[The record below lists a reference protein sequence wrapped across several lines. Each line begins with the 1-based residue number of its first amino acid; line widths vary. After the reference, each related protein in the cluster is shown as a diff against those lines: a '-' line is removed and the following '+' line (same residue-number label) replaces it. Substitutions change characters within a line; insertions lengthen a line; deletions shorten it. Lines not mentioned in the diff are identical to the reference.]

1 MYTSCVARQIATRLL
16 SQSGREN
23 PDKSAR
29 RGEPFKENFLFYW
42 AVGVCVKSES
52 QSGKVFVHRPRN
64 ASFFALK
71 GKSIM
76 TKNTNIAAEIAILAE
91 TPDPERIAAGVSE
104 AARQV
109 IKEAAE
115 LGNITLAELIA
126 FVEGHAQE
134 PARSET
140 LAAIN
145 ALHNAKKE
153 YTGLQVEYILDLYR
167 KEVIVEF
174 SRLFGKSAMQPDDFN
189 DFIENLSRG
198 DSCISYLEEYDSSNF
213 FNRLECVNV
222 MEPLGYRLDRDN
234 KYVERAKHSA

>member
-1 MYTSCVARQIATRLL
+1 
-16 SQSGREN
+16 
-23 PDKSAR
+23 
-29 RGEPFKENFLFYW
+29 
-42 AVGVCVKSES
+42 
-52 QSGKVFVHRPRN
+52 
-64 ASFFALK
+64 
-71 GKSIM
+71 M

-104 AARQV
+104 AVRQV

-145 ALHNAKKE
+145 ALHNARKA
-153 YTGLQVEYILDLYR
+153 YTNLQVCYIVGARNRLIAAEFCR
-167 KEVIVEF
+167 K
-174 SRLFGKSAMQPDDFN
+174 FGESTAMDPDDFSEFMRFVCDDMN
-189 DFIENLSRG
+189 HDYYLNGYEASRF
-198 DSCISYLEEYDSSNF
+198 YNQ
-213 FNRLECVNV
+213 LECANV
-222 MEPLGYRLDRDN
+222 VEPFGYQWDCERN